1 MTGSKALSLISG
13 ESALE
18 LRSHN
23 VMGPQFKC
31 LGLLAPTLC
40 PQLWH
45 DCPVLMRSTISLV
58 VNLHTTL
65 ERATSSP
72 RYNTCESVDQRKLLT
87 LTEVAEHFLPSTE
100 LEQICDTGDNT
111 AKFWE
116 FVK

>member
-1 MTGSKALSLISG
+1 
-13 ESALE
+13 
-18 LRSHN
+18 
-23 VMGPQFKC
+23 MGPQFKC
-31 LGLLAPTLC
+31 LGLLAPTLY

-58 VNLHTTL
+58 KEQRH
-65 ERATSSP
+65 SP